1 MDADG
6 GSAHRVT
13 RAGGGPFE
21 SSYGEPLVSPDG
33 RKVLVAEHGVSVVF
47 LADGS
52 RRRLGPG
59 EEYSA
64 SWAPDSRRIVISGAQ
79 NRGLVIADLHGRR
92 RHLLGRGLAWSPAW
106 SPDGRWIAYVAER
119 STLVLGFPVT
129 GGGPSWSPDGARLAY
144 VTAAGKGNRSAIFTI
159 HPDGRGR
166 RRLALGVPDA
176 ATPAPVW
183 SPDAR
188 RLLFERGSPSPG
200 GRYRELLQIWSMRA
214 DGADKRQLTHGYPD
228 GGANFDPAW
237 ARGPV
242 RSEPSRRP
250 VEKRRRDRLV
260 LRVPFPVDGVSAD
273 GGRVAIAPA
282 APNHEAINA
291 PSPPFYVWRPRTG
304 EVMRLVGSPC
314 VSADQV
320 RLAADRLAF
329 DCDQSG
335 TDVVAQSLR
344 VYDLASRRPTE
355 VFFGHNGGASISRGV
370 YLDRIEGAP
379 ARPRASSSPQTGDT
393 SRSSFRTD
401 GCSSWRP
408 TGACCGFCG
417 RRRPQP
423 RFFAPHPRRE
433 ILAGDRLIVRIGRPL
448 HIYDADSGALRH
460 SWPARGTLEAADGG
474 LAISASG
481 RELDLLRLR
490 DGRTW
495 HIRIPTADREL
506 RHRLGYFFER
516 PVHADLTSAG
526 LFYSYNTHDRRD
538 PGRIVFVPRANL
550 PG

>member
-1 MDADG
+1 
-6 GSAHRVT
+6 
-13 RAGGGPFE
+13 
-21 SSYGEPLVSPDG
+21 
-33 RKVLVAEHGVSVVF
+33 
-47 LADGS
+47 
-52 RRRLGPG
+52 
-59 EEYSA
+59 
-64 SWAPDSRRIVISGAQ
+64 
-79 NRGLVIADLHGRR
+79 
-92 RHLLGRGLAWSPAW
+92 
-106 SPDGRWIAYVAER
+106 
-119 STLVLGFPVT
+119 
-129 GGGPSWSPDGARLAY
+129 
-144 VTAAGKGNRSAIFTI
+144 
-159 HPDGRGR
+159 
-166 RRLALGVPDA
+166 
-176 ATPAPVW
+176 
-183 SPDAR
+183 
-188 RLLFERGSPSPG
+188 
-200 GRYRELLQIWSMRA
+200 MRA
-214 DGADKRQLTHGYPD
+214 DGADKRQLTHGFPD

-250 VEKRRRDRLV
+250 VEKRRRGRLV
-260 LRVPFPVDGVSAD
+260 LRVPFTVDGVSAD
-273 GGRVAIAPA
+273 GGRVAVAPA
-282 APNHEAINA
+282 APNHGAINA
-291 PSPPFYVWRPRTG
+291 PSPPLYVWRPRTG

-320 RLAADRLAF
+320 TLAADRLAF

-370 YLDRIEGAP
+370 YLDRIEGGGGLLAFGSEATDPLGRPLRRGVWRIDDGHAVRLRSGPAAGELVAADGGHLAVELPNGWVQLFAP
-379 ARPRASSSPQTGDT
+379 DGRLLRILRPPH
-393 SRSSFRTD
+393 
-401 GCSSWRP
+401 
-408 TGACCGFCG
+408 
-417 RRRPQP
+417 RRPQP

-506 RHRLGYFFER
+506 RHRLGHFFER